1 MHSAGMSPRQGQEA
15 EMNLTEIKSLIDAM
29 AASDLSE
36 MELTRDG
43 TLLRLVRRPSIAAS
57 DPLRTAGPSIA
68 PAAPP
73 TPTPAFT
80 ETPAPASREITAPLY
95 GVVHW
100 RPSPDA
106 APFVTPGQ
114 AIATGQVVCVIEAMK
129 VFNEVRAEGDATV
142 TALLV
147 ESGAEV
153 EAGQRLL
160 TLG

>member
-1 MHSAGMSPRQGQEA
+1 
-15 EMNLTEIKSLIDAM
+15 MNLTEIKALIDAM

-43 TLLRLVRRPSIAAS
+43 AMLRLVRRKAPSSA
-57 DPLRTAGPSIA
+57 TA
-68 PAAPP
+68 PADTA
-73 TPTPAFT
+73 TSA
-80 ETPAPASREITAPLY
+80 PAPMPRAARKSSASNVASAVPASSEITTPLY

-114 AIATGQVVCVIEAMK
+114 AINAGQVVCVIEAMK
-129 VFNEVRAEGDATV
+129 VFNEVRAEVDAIV
-142 TALLV
+142 LALLV

-153 EAGQRLL
+153 EAGQPLLRL
-160 TLG
+160 G